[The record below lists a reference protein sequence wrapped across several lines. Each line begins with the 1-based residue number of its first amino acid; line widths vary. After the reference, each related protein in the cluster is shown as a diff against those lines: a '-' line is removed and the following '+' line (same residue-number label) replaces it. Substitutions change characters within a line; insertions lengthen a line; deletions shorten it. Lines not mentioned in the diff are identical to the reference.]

1 MIKSV
6 TGNFPQVKLPRK
18 IAPRENYLPREK
30 IPTEYCLRKIV
41 LRKIAPPPTNLLL
54 EENHMGNSPPEDQLL
69 TNLQL
74 EDCQQKIAPRDDW
87 EHNSVDSMMAQI
99 TFI

>member
-1 MIKSV
+1 M
-6 TGNFPQVKLPRK
+6 PPRKLPPRK
-18 IAPRENYLPREK
+18 LS
-30 IPTEYCLRKIV
+30 TTRKNSHGV
-41 LRKIAPPPTNLLL
+41 FPPKDCTPEDSPPPLTNLPL

-87 EHNSVDSMMAQI
+87 EHNSVDSMAQI